1 MRTAVINGGDPLA
14 DDRLEFIEEE
24 ERIIFRLS
32 PREKMSGPLYPGS
45 ACSRSSRRVR
55 KNRSTGPLSR
65 PVRSRAG
72 WIEIPIRRQ
81 TLDRWSET

>member
-1 MRTAVINGGDPLA
+1 MRIQQTFMRAMVIDHRHPFPDYVLQLVEVEEGL
-14 DDRLEFIEEE
+14 RLG
-24 ERIIFRLS
+24 RQT
-32 PREKMSGPLYPGS
+32 PRMDIRTLYPGS

-72 WIEIPIRRQ
+72 
-81 TLDRWSET
+81 